1 MNSEHVCE
9 FRIPLNRQTGPVI
22 VGIVTLFLWSVMSCF
37 SGTLTSGPLGN
48 STGILLFGFTIGNI
62 TRYWD
67 PFIMGVFA
75 GFVTHLWEKVPPIRY
90 SWLNTTNSA
99 IAGVGFSALLAM
111 MLKENYWNLFQ
122 GIGFSRVFTGC
133 LAIIIVTP
141 FGMRGAIASTVICSL
156 GLSVAQGTIPAVL
169 FVTLVYL
176 GKWANWWIFN
186 IIRHGFTGA
195 KSALKQSGEAGAV
208 VQQS

>member
-1 MNSEHVCE
+1 MNSE
-9 FRIPLNRQTGPVI
+9 FRLPINRQTGPAI

-37 SGTLTSGPLGN
+37 CSTLTGGPLGN
-48 STGILLFGFTIGNI
+48 STGILLFWITIGNI
-62 TRYWD
+62 SRYWD

-75 GFVTHLWEKVPPIRY
+75 GIVTYFWRKVPPIRY
-90 SWLNTTNSA
+90 SWLDTTNSA
-99 IAGVGFSALLAM
+99 IAGAGFSVVLAM
-111 MLKENYWNLFQ
+111 ILKENYWNVFQ

-133 LAIIIVTP
+133 LAITIVTP
-141 FGMRGAIASTVICSL
+141 FGMRGVIVSTVFCSL
-156 GLSVAQGTIPAVL
+156 GLLGSLGAIPAVL
-169 FVTLVYL
+169 FVTFVYL

-195 KSALKQSGEAGAV
+195 KSALKSSNEAGAV